1 LPAILAQAGPL
12 PAWHAEEGMAVAP
25 GQVYVAPVDRHLLVE
40 PGYLRVTRGPKENRF
55 RPAIDSLFRS
65 AAYAYGPQVVG
76 VILSGMLD
84 DGTAGL
90 WAVKDRGGVA
100 VVQDPRDAVYDSMP
114 RNALRYVEVDHR
126 VRLAEMAPLL
136 VHLVGEEIA
145 GKGGA
150 PMPASLEIETQ
161 IAKEE
166 NALQSGVMEL
176 GPLTPF
182 TCPECHGAMVQLQE
196 GSILRFRCH
205 TGHAFS
211 AESLLSALTESI
223 DHSLWNT
230 VRVMEEG
237 MLLLRHLAGHVR
249 QQQDLALA
257 DRFERQA
264 IEAEE
269 WVEIL
274 RRLALAPE

>member
-1 LPAILAQAGPL
+1 
-12 PAWHAEEGMAVAP
+12 
-25 GQVYVAPVDRHLLVE
+25 
-40 PGYLRVTRGPKENRF
+40 
-55 RPAIDSLFRS
+55 
-65 AAYAYGPQVVG
+65 
-76 VILSGMLD
+76 ML
-84 DGTAGL
+84 
-90 WAVKDRGGVA
+90 
-100 VVQDPRDAVYDSMP
+100 
-114 RNALRYVEVDHR
+114 
-126 VRLAEMAPLL
+126 
-136 VHLVGEEIA
+136 
-145 GKGGA
+145 
-150 PMPASLEIETQ
+150 ASLKIETQ

-182 TCPECHGAMVQLQE
+182 TCPECHGTMVQLQE

-223 DHSLWNT
+223 DHSLWSA

-249 QQQDLALA
+249 QQDLALA
-257 DRFERQA
+257 ERFEHQA
-264 IEAEE
+264 VEAEE
-269 WVEIL
+269 RVEIL